1 MIPSIPLL
9 KGTFPGEL
17 IRDEDIWGEEEA
29 EAFSADQS
37 TTTEASL
44 EAHEPEADSLI
55 SQYFGDVRQFA
66 LLTRSQEEGL
76 WRRIEQLK
84 ARVRRVLYTSPI
96 ALHTLTEIWQQV
108 QRGDTPVEHVVQEAT
123 ASAPDHQIH
132 LSHVEQALRYL
143 HHLAMQLQ
151 RLAPSSRVVAESVQ
165 QRRVQRQER
174 ANLWRQWI
182 ATWEAMRLHA
192 RVYDELC
199 LELEVAYCAQPE
211 EPLLRAAH
219 AALARTEQ
227 TLEQAKAEMLRA
239 NLRLVIYVAKR
250 YRDQGVPF
258 LDLIQEGNIGL
269 MRALEKFE
277 PDRGLRFVTYA
288 HWWVRQAISRAVI
301 EQRCTVRLPGHV
313 VERKNK
319 LRATS
324 DKLWQVYGRS
334 PTVPE
339 LSVALGWSQEEVET
353 LQGARQVV
361 VQLHEPV
368 TDDGRRLEDMMEDE
382 QTPQPDVLVA
392 DKELQ
397 QRVAACLADL
407 PEREA
412 CILRLR
418 FGLQTDH
425 AHSLKEIGDL
435 FGLSRERIRQLE
447 RIALEKL
454 RHADCTESLAD
465 FIRVA

>member
-1 MIPSIPLL
+1 MIPTIPLL
-9 KGTFPGEL
+9 KGNFPGEL
-17 IRDEDIWGEEEA
+17 IQGGDIWGDEEEDL
-29 EAFSADQS
+29 SADQS
-37 TTTEASL
+37 STTEESL
-44 EAHEPEADSLI
+44 EVQEPEADSLI

-66 LLTRSQEEGL
+66 LLTRTQEEGL

-96 ALHTLTEIWQQV
+96 ALPTLTRIWQQV
-108 QRGDTPVEHVVQEAT
+108 LREDTPVEHVVQDTTSTVAEDQVQRSYVA
-123 ASAPDHQIH
+123 QGLQH
-132 LSHVEQALRYL
+132 LQD
-143 HHLAMQLQ
+143 LARQLQ
-151 RLAPSSRVVAESVQ
+151 HVVLASQPIAETAQ
-165 QRRVQRQER
+165 QRRAHRLER
-174 ANLWRQWI
+174 VSLWRQWI
-182 ATWEAMRLHA
+182 ATWEAMRLHT

-211 EPLLRAAH
+211 EPRLRAAH
-219 AALARTEQ
+219 AALVRTELA
-227 TLEQAKAEMLRA
+227 LEQAKAGMLRA

-334 PTVPE
+334 PTTSE
-339 LSVALGWSQEEVET
+339 LSVALGWPQEEVEM
-353 LQGARQVV
+353 LLGARQIV

-368 TDDGRRLEDMMEDE
+368 TDDGRRLEDMMEDD